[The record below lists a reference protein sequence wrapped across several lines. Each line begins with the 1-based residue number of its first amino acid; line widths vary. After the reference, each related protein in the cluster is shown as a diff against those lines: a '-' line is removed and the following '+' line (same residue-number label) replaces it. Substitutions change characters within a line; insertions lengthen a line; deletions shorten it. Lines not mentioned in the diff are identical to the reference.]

1 MAFCS
6 KAVWNALIEVQSG
19 AMVAVDMVGMFSD
32 SELAGDGG
40 LLDDRHDVVVRLVYD
55 VCYCV
60 V

>member
-1 MAFCS
+1 
-6 KAVWNALIEVQSG
+6 
-19 AMVAVDMVGMFSD
+19 MVAVDMVGMFSD